1 METSQAEAAD
11 SYFQNQLANRAR
23 SDEFAAP
30 VRIDELERKL
40 DYLRKSDVAAVRHAC
55 DFANQVHQ
63 GQKRYTGHS
72 YITHPLAVAAILAD
86 MRMDRE
92 CIAAAVLH
100 DVIEDTRV
108 SKKELASQF
117 GEQVADIVDGVSKLS
132 RFIGDVDAQ
141 AANIQKVVMATSRD
155 MRVILLKLA
164 DRLHNMRTLGVMPI
178 QKRKR
183 IAHETLDIYAP
194 IANRLGMREVKDE
207 LENLAFEAIYPVR
220 ADHIRDAIEKVHE
233 KNGKEIKAVQAAIQK
248 NLEQRKISATVEIHN
263 KHLYSIYK
271 QMKTTHLRFK
281 DIMEVFGFVIIA
293 ESVDD
298 CYQVLGA
305 THQLY
310 KPQFDRFRD
319 YIAIPKPNG
328 YQSLHTFIYGPNG
341 VPIELQIRTAEMD
354 TMARFGIASQSLLG
368 RHGSA
373 SQHDHGSAR
382 GHAWVQSILEIQKR
396 AGDPTEFLESLKNDL
411 FHEAIYAITPNG
423 DIKELP
429 QGACAVD
436 FAYAIHTDVGNTCI
450 GCSINAETQPLSTQL
465 ESGQTVKIVTSPD
478 AKPSPEWLSYV
489 VTPKAR
495 MAIRE
500 SLRNQQ
506 LSESVEQGT
515 LMLERS
521 LANVGASIK
530 QFDFRRMRRTFREF
544 NVRNRNDL
552 LAMIGSG
559 RVGSSAVARR
569 LLAEDDRE
577 HEAIN
582 IEHDGPLIVFGGEGQ
597 RITYGTCCGPV
608 PGDEIKGYTKDL
620 HGLIVHRRGCRN
632 AAKENNQRESVPVHW
647 NETTTG
653 TFDTRLIAVVTGQK
667 NVLIEIAMVLH
678 ELDAGIN
685 RLNIN
690 ERSAER
696 STVISDLSVVDL
708 KHLRRIMQRLRNLKF
723 VESVSRPR
731 G

>member
-30 VRIDELERKL
+30 VRIDELAKRLK
-40 DYLRKSDVAAVRHAC
+40 YLSKTDVISVRRAC
-55 DFANQVHQ
+55 DFANKVHQ
-63 GQKRYTGHS
+63 GQTRYTGHS
-72 YITHPLAVAAILAD
+72 YITHPLAVAAILAE

-92 CIAAAVLH
+92 CIIAGVLH
-100 DVIEDTRV
+100 DVIEDTQV
-108 SKKELASQF
+108 SKEQLANEF
-117 GEQVADIVDGVSKLS
+117 GSQVAEIVDGVSKLS

-194 IANRLGMREVKDE
+194 IANRLGMREVKDQ
-207 LENLAFEAIYPVR
+207 LEDLAFEAIYPVR
-220 ADHIRDAIEKVHE
+220 ADHIRDAIEKVQ
-233 KNGKEIKAVQAAIQK
+233 KSNGREVAAVQAAIQK
-248 NLEQRKISATVEIHN
+248 NLEQRNIAATVEVHH

-271 QMKTTHLRFK
+271 QMKTTHLKFK
-281 DIMEVFGFVIIA
+281 DIMEVFGFFIIA
-293 ESVDD
+293 ATIDD

-319 YIAIPKPNG
+319 YIAIPKANG
-328 YQSLHTFIYGPNG
+328 YQSLHTFIYGPRG
-341 VPIELQIRTAEMD
+341 MPIELQIRTKEMD
-354 TMARFGIASQSLLG
+354 TMARYGIASQSLLG
-368 RHGSA
+368 ATPNASEYDNGS
-373 SQHDHGSAR
+373 SR
-382 GHAWVQSILEIQKR
+382 GHAWIRSILEIQKR

-411 FHEAIYAITPNG
+411 LHDAIYAITPNG

-436 FAYAIHTDVGNTCI
+436 FAYAIHTDIGNTCI
-450 GCSINAETQPLSTQL
+450 GCSINAETQPPSTRL
-465 ESGQTVKIVTSPD
+465 ESGQTVKILTTPD

-500 SLRNQQ
+500 SLRHQQ
-506 LSESVEQGT
+506 QSESVEQGT

-521 LANVGASIK
+521 LANVGVSIK
-530 QFDFRRMRRTFREF
+530 QFDFRRMRRTLREF
-544 NVRNRNDL
+544 NVRNRTDL

-559 RVGSSAVARR
+559 RIRSGAVAKR

-597 RITYGTCCGPV
+597 RINYGTCCGPV

-632 AAKENNQRESVPVHW
+632 AAKEYNQRESVPVHW
-647 NETTTG
+647 SEATTG
-653 TFDTRLIAVVTGQK
+653 MFDTRLIAVVTGQK
-667 NVLIEIAMVLH
+667 NVLVEIAMVLH
-678 ELDAGIN
+678 ELDTGIN
-685 RLNIN
+685 RLTIN
-690 ERSAER
+690 ERTAER
-696 STVISDLSVVDL
+696 STVISDLSVADL
-708 KHLRRIMQRLRNLKF
+708 KHLRRIIQRIRNLKF
-723 VESVSRPR
+723 VESVSRPQ